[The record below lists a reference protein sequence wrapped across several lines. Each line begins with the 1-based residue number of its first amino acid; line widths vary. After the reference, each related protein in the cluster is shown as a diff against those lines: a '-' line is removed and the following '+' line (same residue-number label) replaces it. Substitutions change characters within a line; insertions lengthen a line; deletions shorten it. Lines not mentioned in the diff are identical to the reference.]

1 MDRNPDFS
9 QSKGAI
15 SSMSAK
21 YTVFI
26 TGADKGLGRALV
38 EKFLAEGFFVF
49 AGLFDPATDLSD
61 LQAQFGD
68 RIQGVALDVSRMES
82 IRAAADIVRASGKQ
96 LDVLL
101 NNAGIFLEGERPPL
115 EEDDFEDGRLE
126 LQMAVN
132 GFGPLRVIQQFLP
145 LMKADGLK
153 RLTTI
158 SSESGSI
165 AACWRDREFGYSMSK
180 AAINRSIILL
190 HHYLAPRGFQLLA
203 LNPGWMRTD
212 MGGTDA
218 TRDPRDAAK
227 DVFDLAMQSRTPD
240 EPIFLHHDG
249 TAIPW

>member
-1 MDRNPDFS
+1 
-9 QSKGAI
+9 
-15 SSMSAK
+15 MSAK

-49 AGLFDPATDLSD
+49 AGLFDPVTDLGD
-61 LQAQFGD
+61 LQEQFGD
-68 RIQGVALDVSRMES
+68 YIQGVALDVSKMDS
-82 IRAAADIVRASGKQ
+82 IRAAAAFVRASGRQ
-96 LDVLL
+96 LDILL
-101 NNAGIFLEGERPPL
+101 NNAGIFLESDRPPL
-115 EEDDFEDGRLE
+115 EDDDFDDGRFE

-145 LMKADGLK
+145 LMKEDGLK

-165 AACWRDREFGYSMSK
+165 TACWRDREFGYGMSK

-212 MGGTDA
+212 MGGPDA
-218 TRDPRDAAK
+218 ARDPRDAAN
-227 DVFDLAMQSRTPD
+227 DVFDLAMQDRKAD
-240 EPIFLHHDG
+240 EPIFLHYDG
-249 TAIPW
+249 TPIPW

>member
-1 MDRNPDFS
+1 
-9 QSKGAI
+9 
-15 SSMSAK
+15 MSAK
-21 YTVFI
+21 NTVFI
-26 TGADKGLGRALV
+26 TGADKGLGRALA

-61 LQAQFGD
+61 LHEAFGD
-68 RIQGVALDVSRMES
+68 RIQGVALDVSKMDS
-82 IRAAADIVRASGKQ
+82 IRAAAKVVRASGKQ
-96 LDVLL
+96 LDILL
-101 NNAGIFLEGERPPL
+101 NNAGIFLEGNRPPL
-115 EEDDFEDGRLE
+115 EEDDFDDGRLE

-145 LMKADGLK
+145 LMKEDGLK

-165 AACWRDREFGYSMSK
+165 GACWRDREFGYGMSK

-212 MGGTDA
+212 MGGPDA
-218 TRDPRDAAK
+218 ARDPRDAAK
-227 DVFDLAMQSRTPD
+227 DVFDLAMQDRNAD

-249 TAIPW
+249 TPIPW